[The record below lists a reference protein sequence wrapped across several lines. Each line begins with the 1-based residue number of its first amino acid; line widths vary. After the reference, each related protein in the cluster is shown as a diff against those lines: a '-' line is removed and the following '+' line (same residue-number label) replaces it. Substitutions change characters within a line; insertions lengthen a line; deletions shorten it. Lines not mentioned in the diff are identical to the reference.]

1 MFAMLFPEKLA
12 DAAMA
17 QAEHM
22 ANVDPIPFAQRP
34 RRIAALERPPP
45 LVTWLIM
52 CSISRPWISLC
63 VQRLTARE
71 SCGHRPIRAR
81 HRRGLNEFCRF
92 SYSFALRT
100 AIELSASAAALS
112 NCCSS
117 QGDTP
122 RRPFTTSR
130 AHPTYSN
137 LRFTDQWGA

>member
-1 MFAMLFPEKLA
+1 MPPPRLGLAGA
-12 DAAMA
+12 DA
-17 QAEHM
+17 
-22 ANVDPIPFAQRP
+22 
-34 RRIAALERPPP
+34 
-45 LVTWLIM
+45 
-52 CSISRPWISLC
+52 
-63 VQRLTARE
+63 
-71 SCGHRPIRAR
+71 CG
-81 HRRGLNEFCRF
+81 RRGLNEFCYF

-137 LRFTDQWGA
+137 LRFTDQWGAGLNIMARMLLVLSASLMILASLVFLPAVLT